1 MITQRIE
8 ILDPDSGEPVSSCR
22 GPTAEGGCPR
32 ARRDG
37 VVPCAG
43 YLVRPVGAD
52 PRLWPLPIPRGYRH
66 CEVSWD
72 AQATTCLGR
81 AEVSRR
87 RWRAG
92 AARET
97 EKVFALARAKDPR
110 YRKMTPRQLRDT
122 GWRRWRQSGAGVQ
135 LARSERRNREQARL
149 YLSFAE
155 FRRIA
160 ANQLPRS

>member
-1 MITQRIE
+1 MITQHIE
-8 ILDPDSGEPVSSCR
+8 ILDPATGEPVGSCH
-22 GPTAEGGCPR
+22 GPTATGGCPR
-32 ARRDG
+32 ARKDG

-52 PRLWPLPIPRGYRH
+52 SRLWPLPIPRGYRH
-66 CEVSWD
+66 CEISWD
-72 AQATTCLGR
+72 AQADKCLRR
-81 AEVSRR
+81 AEISRR
-87 RWRAG
+87 RWLAG

-97 EKVFALARAKDPR
+97 ERIFALARAGDRR

-122 GWRRWRQSGAGVQ
+122 GWRRWRESDAGIR
-135 LARSERRNREQARL
+135 LAGWERRQREQARL

-160 ANQLPRS
+160 ASRRLQS